1 MRPALLRALAFSALL
16 LAAGCASL
24 PPGAELPKPASSALE
39 PSADSGLGRIFEPLA
54 AANKGN
60 SGFRMISAGIDGLT
74 ARVEM
79 IDAAQ
84 RSLDLQ
90 YYIFRTDDAGNLIAE
105 ALLRA
110 AARGVRVR
118 VLVDDGE
125 TIAGDEKLLALT
137 ARPGI
142 EVRTFN
148 PLRYR
153 GHIRAI
159 RGTEILFGKA
169 RLDYRMHNK
178 LMVADNAAAIIGGR
192 NIGDQYFQ
200 IDPESQFGDDDVVV
214 VGPIV
219 QRLSSVFDEFWN
231 GRLAVP
237 AQAIDK
243 RHTSDHALSEYVAEL
258 ARYRQR
264 LDATRLDATR
274 RDGPMNVAHR
284 DPPTVVP
291 KTPFADIVSG
301 RTPLVW
307 TQAQLVY
314 DSPDKKIVEKG
325 VAIGSL
331 LYKPVADQANAVNIE
346 LVMVTP
352 YFIPTA
358 DEMTIL
364 KNERGR
370 NAQVR
375 ILTNS
380 LASAPDPVAHSGY
393 MHYRVALLREG
404 VELHEV
410 RAMLGSAKGSGQSK
424 AISRHGNFGLHGKLY
439 VFDRKTLFVGSMN
452 FDQRSKNLNTE
463 IGLLI
468 ASPELSREVVAR
480 FDALTRLDNAY
491 TVTLSDKSTGKDP
504 RLVWT
509 TREAGTIVQYEIEP
523 ARSSWQRTKV
533 KLMSVLP
540 LDKEL

>member
-39 PSADSGLGRIFEPLA
+39 PSADSGLGRIFGPLA
-54 AANKGN
+54 AANKDN
-60 SGFRMISAGIDGLT
+60 SGFRMISAGLDGLT

-90 YYIFRTDDAGNLIAE
+90 YYIFRSDDSGNLIAE

-159 RGTEILFGKA
+159 RATEILFGKA

-219 QRLSSVFDEFWN
+219 QRLSAVFDQFWN
-231 GRLAVP
+231 CDLAIPALAV
-237 AQAIDK
+237 DK
-243 RHTSDHALSEYVAEL
+243 RHTSGKALSTFL
-258 ARYRQR
+258 AM
-264 LDATRLDATR
+264 LAK
-274 RDGPMNVAHR
+274 DGDQV
-284 DPPTVVP
+284 
-291 KTPFADIVSG
+291 
-301 RTPLVW
+301 
-307 TQAQLVY
+307 
-314 DSPDKKIVEKG
+314 G
-325 VAIGSL
+325 VKHAAIKPGAAI
-331 LYKPVADQANAVNIE
+331 KPVA
-346 LVMVTP
+346 TS
-352 YFIPTA
+352 TA
-358 DEMTIL
+358 
-364 KNERGR
+364 
-370 NAQVR
+370 
-375 ILTNS
+375 
-380 LASAPDPVAHSGY
+380 
-393 MHYRVALLREG
+393 
-404 VELHEV
+404 
-410 RAMLGSAKGSGQSK
+410 RADSTQGA
-424 AISRHGNFGLHGKLY
+424 
-439 VFDRKTLFVGSMN
+439 DRQPF
-452 FDQRSKNLNTE
+452 
-463 IGLLI
+463 
-468 ASPELSREVVAR
+468 
-480 FDALTRLDNAY
+480 LD
-491 TVTLSDKSTGKDP
+491 
-504 RLVWT
+504 
-509 TREAGTIVQYEIEP
+509 IV
-523 ARSSWQRTKV
+523 
-533 KLMSVLP
+533 
-540 LDKEL
+540 

>member
-1 MRPALLRALAFSALL
+1 
-16 LAAGCASL
+16 
-24 PPGAELPKPASSALE
+24 
-39 PSADSGLGRIFEPLA
+39 
-54 AANKGN
+54 
-60 SGFRMISAGIDGLT
+60 
-74 ARVEM
+74 M

-90 YYIFRTDDAGNLIAE
+90 YYIFRSDGSGNLISE

-118 VLVDDGE
+118 VLIDDGE
-125 TIAGDEKLLALT
+125 TIAGDERLLALT

-142 EVRTFN
+142 EVRIFN

-159 RGTEILFGKA
+159 RATEIALYKA

-178 LMVADNAAAIIGGR
+178 LMVADNTAAIIGGR

-200 IDPESQFGDDDVVV
+200 IDPESQFGDDDVVTA
-214 VGPIV
+214 GPIV

-231 GRLAVP
+231 GRLAIP
-237 AQAIDK
+237 AQAIDR
-243 RHTSDHALSEYVAEL
+243 RHTSERALSEYVAEL

-264 LDATRLDATR
+264 LDATR
-274 RDGPMNVAHR
+274 RDGPTDAAHR
-284 DPPTVVP
+284 DAPAVAA
-291 KTPFADIVSG
+291 KTPFADIVAG
-301 RTPLVW
+301 HTPLVW
-307 TQAQLVY
+307 SQAQLVY

-331 LYKPVADQANAVNIE
+331 LYKPVADQADAVTTE
-346 LVMVTP
+346 LLMVTP

-358 DEMTIL
+358 DEMAIL
-364 KNERGR
+364 KNERSR

-380 LASAPDPVAHSGY
+380 LESAPDVSAHSGY
-393 MHYRVALLREG
+393 MHYRVELLREG

-410 RAMLGSAKGSGQSK
+410 RAMLGSASGSGQSK
-424 AISRHGNFGLHGKLY
+424 AISRHGNYALHGKLY

-468 ASPELSREVVAR
+468 ASPELSSGVAAR

-491 TVTLSDKSTGKDP
+491 TVSLSDKSTDKVP

-509 TREAGTIVQYEIEP
+509 TRQAGTVVRYDIEP
-523 ARSSWQRTKV
+523 ARSAWQRTKA
-533 KLMSVLP
+533 KLLSMLP

>member
-1 MRPALLRALAFSALL
+1 
-16 LAAGCASL
+16 
-24 PPGAELPKPASSALE
+24 
-39 PSADSGLGRIFEPLA
+39 
-54 AANKGN
+54 
-60 SGFRMISAGIDGLT
+60 
-74 ARVEM
+74 
-79 IDAAQ
+79 
-84 RSLDLQ
+84 
-90 YYIFRTDDAGNLIAE
+90 
-105 ALLRA
+105 
-110 AARGVRVR
+110 
-118 VLVDDGE
+118 
-125 TIAGDEKLLALT
+125 
-137 ARPGI
+137 
-142 EVRTFN
+142 
-148 PLRYR
+148 
-153 GHIRAI
+153 
-159 RGTEILFGKA
+159 
-169 RLDYRMHNK
+169 
-178 LMVADNAAAIIGGR
+178 
-192 NIGDQYFQ
+192 
-200 IDPESQFGDDDVVV
+200 
-214 VGPIV
+214 
-219 QRLSSVFDEFWN
+219 
-231 GRLAVP
+231 
-237 AQAIDK
+237 
-243 RHTSDHALSEYVAEL
+243 
-258 ARYRQR
+258 
-264 LDATRLDATR
+264 
-274 RDGPMNVAHR
+274 
-284 DPPTVVP
+284 
-291 KTPFADIVSG
+291 
-301 RTPLVW
+301 
-307 TQAQLVY
+307 LVY

-325 VAIGSL
+325 VAMGSL

-358 DEMTIL
+358 DEMAIL

-380 LASAPDPVAHSGY
+380 LESAPDPVAHSGY

-424 AISRHGNFGLHGKLY
+424 AISRHGNYGLHGKLY

-509 TREAGTIVQYEIEP
+509 TREAGTIVQYETEP